1 MDPKQLVFGISSD
14 EEAPTWEDMIGD
26 DDNWFTEVLG
36 AVDMGFDDPDEVVFV
51 REVKPSK
58 KSKPSKLRSQV
69 FDDNDDCF
77 VLNGDPRKPL
87 DVSNEE
93 EEDEDELQI
102 VGQNGEI
109 ACRDLPH
116 SRHLCAKFKFS
127 STPHEKHCELC
138 HCYVCDTHAPC
149 VYWGSGTSNTNDHCH
164 ATDEEE
170 RWNTLR
176 KSFRTGKNAPMPVSN
191 FPLTPPME
199 AAHLNDVPLS
209 DVTHVAPRSTSQNQV
224 SSPVAQDQVSRP
236 IPLNRVS
243 WSTPQ
248 NQVSRPITIPAGNFM
263 PQNQISRSTTVHACS
278 SPNRDNTRNSMSQTG
293 SRQSQIQ
300 ELVSKRIK
308 LQSCP
313 RLVSQ
318 RLLGPRSTSIQKDR
332 GQGIDMV
339 SQFFSSNTMP
349 KRVNGGVAAAT
360 AVNRTAYGSSESITS
375 HAAQHAPNSAAVAT
389 TNDSNPIGWENLGSA
404 TTPEMYMVQSSSQV
418 NMGSVFTNT
427 APSQPALYSQPI
439 PQSNGDQSI
448 NLCGGFPDFDFGLV
462 NNSGQSDH
470 QPPTEIVQ
478 LQTTGST
485 NEQLSI
491 KEFDNCTRFH
501 FEDDLNFLFD
511 FEDQPFPVVQDGCIP
526 PEPPEPVSFDTGMRL
541 FDFEPLGLT

>member
-36 AVDMGFDDPDEVVFV
+36 AVDRGFDDPDEVVFV

-87 DVSNEE
+87 EVSNEE

-176 KSFRTGKNAPMPVSN
+176 KSFRTWKNAPVPASN
-191 FPLTPPME
+191 FSPTSPME

-209 DVTHVAPRSTSQNQV
+209 DVIHVAPHSTSQNQV
-224 SSPVAQDQVSRP
+224 SRP
-236 IPLNRVS
+236 IPGNRVS
-243 WSTPQ
+243 QSTPQ
-248 NQVSRPITIPAGNFM
+248 NQVARPITIPAGNFM
-263 PQNQISRSTTVHACS
+263 PQNQMSRSTTICACS
-278 SPNRDNTRNSMSQTG
+278 SPNRYRTPDIMSQTR
-293 SRQSQIQ
+293 SRQSQIP
-300 ELVSKRIK
+300 EFKRIN
-308 LQSCP
+308 LQSRP

-318 RLLGPRSTSIQKDR
+318 CLLGPRNTSIRKDR

-339 SQFFSSNTMP
+339 SQFISSNTMS
-349 KRVNGGVAAAT
+349 KRVNGEVAAAT
-360 AVNRTAYGSSESITS
+360 AVNRTAHASSESITS

-389 TNDSNPIGWENLGSA
+389 ANDSNPIGWGNLGSA
-404 TTPEMYMVQSSSQV
+404 TNPEMYMLQGSSQL

-427 APSQPALYSQPI
+427 APSQPALYGQPI
-439 PQSNGDQSI
+439 PQSDGDQSI
-448 NLCGGFPDFDFGLV
+448 NLCGSFPDFDFELV
-462 NNSGQSDH
+462 NNSSQSDH

-478 LQTTGST
+478 LQTAGST